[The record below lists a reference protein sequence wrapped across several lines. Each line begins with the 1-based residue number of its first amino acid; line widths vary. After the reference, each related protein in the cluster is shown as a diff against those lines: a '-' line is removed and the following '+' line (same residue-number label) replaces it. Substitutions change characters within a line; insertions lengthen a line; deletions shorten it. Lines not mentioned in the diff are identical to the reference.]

1 MNLGKLATVLL
12 SAPICFAAWAGGPA
26 PRFDFSTED
35 SARASN
41 RAVAQQLPADRRELL
56 AAAIVKLGMV
66 GGAVPFSQHD
76 GTPQVG
82 ISSERIK
89 AILSGKTAEEV
100 IALAETTASPVKS
113 VEFKGSG
120 K

>member
-1 MNLGKLATVLL
+1 MSLKKLTACLL
-12 SAPICFAAWAGGPA
+12 SASICFAAWAGNPA
-26 PRFDFSTED
+26 PRFDYSTEA

-41 RAVAQQLPADRRELL
+41 RAVAEQLPAHRREPL
-56 AAAIVKLGMV
+56 AAAIIKLGMV
-66 GGAVPFSQHD
+66 GGAVPYTQPD

-82 ISSERIK
+82 IPPQRIK

-100 IALAETTASPVKS
+100 IALAETTSSPVKS
-113 VEFKGSG
+113 VESKRPG

>member
-1 MNLGKLATVLL
+1 MNLRKLAACLL
-12 SAPICFAAWAGGPA
+12 SASICFAAWAGEPA
-26 PRFDFSTED
+26 PRFDYSTED

-41 RAVAQQLPADRRELL
+41 RAVAEQLPAHRRELL

-66 GGAVPFSQHD
+66 GGAVPYTQPD

-82 ISSERIK
+82 IPPERIK

-100 IALAETTASPVKS
+100 IALAETTASPVKA
-113 VEFKGSG
+113 VEFKGLG